1 MNRSD
6 SVGSS
11 SRAELLKGSWLSAC
25 TLGHVT
31 CSLLSLR
38 LSESC
43 LGEYTVIAF
52 LCLHPVLNY
61 KHNTTDCFLFFPY
74 SNRSPSGVSGQ
85 GWVMEFYPQ
94 APRDHS
100 VRTQNLIKKVI
111 KSPVTATWPRK
122 PRGGFCHCTNFL
134 VVFLCICAQGFTNAL
149 NSGR

>member
-6 SVGSS
+6 SLWVLHHVQSFWKDLGCLPAPWAMSPALACLS
-11 SRAELLKGSWLSAC
+11 GFLRA
-25 TLGHVT
+25 V
-31 CSLLSLR
+31 
-38 LSESC
+38 
-43 LGEYTVIAF
+43 LGEYTMIAF

-74 SNRSPSGVSGQ
+74 SSRLLSGVTGQ

-134 VVFLCICAQGFTNAL
+134 VVFLCMCGQGFTNAL
-149 NSGR
+149 N

>member
-6 SVGSS
+6 SLYGFF
-11 SRAELLKGSWLSAC
+11 
-25 TLGHVT
+25 VT
-31 CSLLSLR
+31 CRASERILVVCLHPGPCHLLSR
-38 LSESC
+38 LSGFLRAV
-43 LGEYTVIAF
+43 LGEYTMIAF

-74 SNRSPSGVSGQ
+74 SNRSPSGVTGQ

-134 VVFLCICAQGFTNAL
+134 VVFLCMCGQGFTNAL
-149 NSGR
+149 N